1 MALILL
7 IFTTTATTHNIWE
20 EFNSI
25 INNGKLNVWQIQSN
39 VIYSR
44 VDKLLSSKSKEDDDE
59 TGKRKRTKTTR
70 NNSVKCVYYCVR

>member
-7 IFTTTATTHNIWE
+7 IFSTTTTHNIWE